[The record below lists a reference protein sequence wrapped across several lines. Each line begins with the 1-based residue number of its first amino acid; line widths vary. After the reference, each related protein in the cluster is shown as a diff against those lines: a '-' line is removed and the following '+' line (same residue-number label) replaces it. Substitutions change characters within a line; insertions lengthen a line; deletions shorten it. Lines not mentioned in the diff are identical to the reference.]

1 MKVCGDMEVEF
12 GDKATESKMEEEE
25 AYPLQGKVVA
35 EVNGDSSNKDGM
47 LWWYWRQRILGQK
60 QLN

>member
-47 LWWYWRQRILGQK
+47 LWW
-60 QLN
+60 